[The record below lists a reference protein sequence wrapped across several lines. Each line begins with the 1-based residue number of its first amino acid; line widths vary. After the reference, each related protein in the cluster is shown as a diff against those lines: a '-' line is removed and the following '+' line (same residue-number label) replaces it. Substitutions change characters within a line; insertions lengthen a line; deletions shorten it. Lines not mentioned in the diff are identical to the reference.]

1 MSVDVKIPT
10 ASDAGKTM
18 CWTCDRC
25 MVSTQSIPLCLEY
38 LSQWRGLNL
47 RVCLYHLSSSS
58 IWFYPTFASC
68 SSMIICWLLVAYRGV
83 QSDRLDHQSTLQ
95 PSLVHLL
102 VFFPLLAMETT
113 SLQKHVSFCFFCF
126 FFKKIRKQDY
136 GLRIYVQ
143 HSQKTHWY
151 LDAAAKVNLPWKK
164 QWIVCDQAIHRFCC
178 RRSVK
183 NVRSLWGSDCNQNS
197 LCFCFNPLNISNL
210 WKMNWWLGKHIE
222 S

>member
-1 MSVDVKIPT
+1 MSKYQLRRTQEKQCAGHVTGAWSLLKTFPYALNIWV
-10 ASDAGKTM
+10 SDAGWIFEFV
-18 CWTCDRC
+18 CITCHHLLSD
-25 MVSTQSIPLCLEY
+25 SIPRLRLAV
-38 LSQWRGLNL
+38 QWL
-47 RVCLYHLSSSS
+47 
-58 IWFYPTFASC
+58 FAG
-68 SSMIICWLLVAYRGV
+68 CWLLTEESNQIGWI
-83 QSDRLDHQSTLQ
+83 TNQ
-95 PSLVHLL
+95 PFNLHLCTCWCSFHCWPWRPPHFKNMW
-102 VFFPLLAMETT
+102 VF
-113 SLQKHVSFCFFCF
+113 VSSV

-197 LCFCFNPLNISNL
+197 LSFVLIP
-210 WKMNWWLGKHIE
+210 
-222 S
+222 

>member
-18 CWTCDRC
+18 CWTRDRC
-25 MVSTQSIPLCLEY
+25 MVSTQNIPLCLEY

-126 FFKKIRKQDY
+126 FLRKSGNKSTDYVSTYNIHKKPIGILMRLLRSICLGKSNELFATKQST
-136 GLRIYVQ
+136 VFVV
-143 HSQKTHWY
+143 
-151 LDAAAKVNLPWKK
+151 AEV
-164 QWIVCDQAIHRFCC
+164 
-178 RRSVK
+178 
-183 NVRSLWGSDCNQNS
+183 
-197 LCFCFNPLNISNL
+197 
-210 WKMNWWLGKHIE
+210 WKMSGLFEEVIAIKIPWVLF
-222 S
+222 

>member
-1 MSVDVKIPT
+1 MSVHVKIRT

-18 CWTCDRC
+18 WWTCDRC
-25 MVSTQSIPLCLEY
+25 MVSTQNIPLCLEY

-113 SLQKHVSFCFFCF
+113 SLQKHVSFCFFW
-126 FFKKIRKQDY
+126 FFKKSGNKTTY
-136 GLRIYVQ
+136 LRTTFTKNPLVSSSIFYCEKAGGVFQ
-143 HSQKTHWY
+143 VMRLLRSICLGKEGSFAT
-151 LDAAAKVNLPWKK
+151 KPSTVF
-164 QWIVCDQAIHRFCC
+164 VS
-178 RRSVK
+178 RSVK
-183 NVRSLWGSDCNQNS
+183 NVRSLWGSDCNH
-197 LCFCFNPLNISNL
+197 NPLSFVLIP
-210 WKMNWWLGKHIE
+210 
-222 S
+222 